1 MENLSKRVLS
11 GLVLFLVLVLIIY
24 AVSSID
30 SKIGSYAI
38 TLITLVIFWEF
49 YQFFEKKIIGLVF
62 LLSPILSI
70 ILIPNSNDSNISLYL
85 IIISCLIWAL
95 MSIRIIIF
103 DNPKMNSIE
112 LFVLGYLLIYPAFIS
127 ANFIYVNWSPSIL
140 LLIIFGVSIAD
151 TSAYFLGKKLG
162 KTQLLPNTSPGKTL
176 EGLIGACV
184 ITPIF
189 IALIAFFLGYQFIG
203 FFIFGLILTPISFIG
218 DIVFSYVK
226 RSRNKKDSSNLIPGH
241 GGFIDLLDGTIAVL
255 TFFWMFALYPT
266 ERIGEIIYENFLIY
280 LI

>member
-1 MENLSKRVLS
+1 MNNLSKRVLS
-11 GLVLFLVLVLIIY
+11 GLVLFSLLVLIIY
-24 AVSSID
+24 AASSID
-30 SKIGSYAI
+30 SKIGAYAI
-38 TLITLVIFWEF
+38 ALITLVIFWEF
-49 YQFFEKKIIGLVF
+49 YQFFEKKVIGLVF

-70 ILIPNSNDSNISLYL
+70 TLIPNLLLDNIFYL
-85 IIISCLIWAL
+85 IIISCLTWVL

-103 DNPKMNSIE
+103 DNPKMNNIE
-112 LFVLGYLLIYPAFIS
+112 LFALGYLLIFPSFIS
-127 ANFIYVNWSPSIL
+127 AIFIYGNWSPSIL
-140 LLIIFGVSIAD
+140 LLIIFGVSVAD
-151 TSAYFLGKKLG
+151 TSAYFIGKKLG
-162 KTQLLPNTSPGKTL
+162 KTKLLANTSPGKTL

-189 IALIAFFLGYQFIG
+189 LALIAFFLDYQFIG
-203 FFIFGLILTPISFIG
+203 FFIFGLILTPISFLG

-226 RSRNKKDSSNLIPGH
+226 RSRDKKDSSNLIPGH

-266 ERIGEIIYENFLIY
+266 GRVGEIIYENFLIY

>member
-1 MENLSKRVLS
+1 MNNLSKRVLS
-11 GLVLFLVLVLIIY
+11 GLVLFSLLVLIIY
-24 AVSSID
+24 AASSID
-30 SKIGSYAI
+30 SKIGAYAI
-38 TLITLVIFWEF
+38 ALITLVIFWEF
-49 YQFFEKKIIGLVF
+49 YQFFEKKVIGLVF

-70 ILIPNSNDSNISLYL
+70 TLIPNLLLDNIFYL
-85 IIISCLIWAL
+85 IIISCLTWVL

-103 DNPKMNSIE
+103 DNPKMNNIE
-112 LFVLGYLLIYPAFIS
+112 LFALGYLLIFPAFT
-127 ANFIYVNWSPSIL
+127 AATWIYVNWSSSIL

-151 TSAYFLGKKLG
+151 TSAYFVGKKLG
-162 KTQLLPNTSPGKTL
+162 KTQLLANTSPGKTL
-176 EGLIGACV
+176 EGLIGACI

-189 IALIAFFLGYQFIG
+189 LALIAFFLDYQFIG

-218 DIVFSYVK
+218 DIVFSYIK
-226 RSRNKKDSSNLIPGH
+226 RSRNRKESSNLIPGH

-266 ERIGEIIYENFLIY
+266 GRIGEIIYENFLIY